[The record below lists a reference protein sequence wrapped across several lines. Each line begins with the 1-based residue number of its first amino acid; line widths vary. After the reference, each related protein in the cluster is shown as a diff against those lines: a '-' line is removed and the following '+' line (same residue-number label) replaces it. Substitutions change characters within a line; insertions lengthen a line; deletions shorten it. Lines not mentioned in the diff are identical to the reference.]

1 MYIANIYSGNW
12 PEVPVRHENTLMSR
26 NSLLIRENMTPCQ
39 RQRQTETRRKQN
51 ESGRTGWMFFCVYI
65 DCLCHDSSWVL
76 CHRGRRFIRICSHT
90 TLVQSVLILSWHLLI
105 NVDKSDTYTRLK
117 SWISRQNIILSQLNI
132 TSFMTTVWI
141 WRKVAWLVV

>member
-51 ESGRTGWMFFCVYI
+51 ESGRTGGCFSASTSTVCVATATEFFVTEEE
-65 DCLCHDSSWVL
+65 DLSGFV
-76 CHRGRRFIRICSHT
+76 HT
-90 TLVQSVLILSWHLLI
+90 QLLSWDLLI

-117 SWISRQNIILSQLNI
+117 S
-132 TSFMTTVWI
+132 
-141 WRKVAWLVV
+141 

>member
-51 ESGRTGWMFFCVYI
+51 ESRRTGGCFSASTSTVCVATAAEFFVTEEE
-65 DCLCHDSSWVL
+65 DLSGFV
-76 CHRGRRFIRICSHT
+76 HT
-90 TLVQSVLILSWHLLI
+90 QLLSWDLLL

-117 SWISRQNIILSQLNI
+117 S
-132 TSFMTTVWI
+132 
-141 WRKVAWLVV
+141 